1 MWGYLVPLDGQS
13 GDVLV
18 LRRREA
24 CPVPESIIGPK
35 SGTEKVSKHEYH
47 VQEEEY
53 EKEKAEKGVT
63 AGGYLIGRHRECG
76 KFVTTLSAELH
87 LTNA

>member
-24 CPVPESIIGPK
+24 CPVPENIVGPK
-35 SGTEKVSKHEYH
+35 SGTEKAPKHEYQK
-47 VQEEEY
+47 QEEKY

-76 KFVTTLSAELH
+76 ELVV
-87 LTNA
+87 LLPRIRELED

>member
-24 CPVPESIIGPK
+24 CPVPESIVGPK
-35 SGTEKVSKHEYH
+35 SGTEKVSKHEYKD
-47 VQEEEY
+47 QEEHY
-53 EKEKAEKGVT
+53 EKEKAQKGVT

-76 KFVTTLSAELH
+76 ELA
-87 LTNA
+87 LILDLLDSYD